1 MPADAEAQP
10 APTLGGRDLAI
21 LLFALI
27 ATAIGQSLVFAVLA
41 PLGREVDL
49 SELQIT
55 SIIAISALV
64 FALGSPRW
72 GRFSDR
78 AGRKPVII
86 TGLVGYTIGTV
97 LFTSVFWAGLV
108 GLLGGLALYAVA
120 LVARCGQ
127 SMIMSATTP
136 ACTAYAADHT
146 TPAARTRAM
155 ARLGTANSIGMILGP
170 AMGGAFAALGL
181 LAPLYFAGA
190 LTATAALVV
199 WRLLPTIPADERRSH
214 RRARLRFTD
223 PRVRLYIFTAIA
235 LFTGF
240 SAIQQTLGFLLQDT
254 LALDSVGTAQYTG
267 AAMMI
272 SAIFAFAIQVT
283 VMQRLKLAPGTF
295 MRLGLLACLAGA
307 GCIGSADGFAL
318 IGAGMGFLG
327 AGLGLT
333 MPAVTAGAS
342 IAVGAEEQGGAA
354 GLGGACPAIGFVS
367 GPIIGGALYQVAP
380 ALAPLFSAA
389 VIFLTLVVLVLADR

>member
-1 MPADAEAQP
+1 MPAVAETGA

-55 SIIAISALV
+55 SIIAVSALV
-64 FALGSPRW
+64 FALGSPHW

-97 LFTSVFWAGLV
+97 LFSSVFWAGLA
-108 GLLGGLALYAVA
+108 GLLGGAALYAVA
-120 LVARCGQ
+120 LIARCGQ

-190 LTATAALVV
+190 LTAAAAVVV
-199 WRLLPTIPADERRSH
+199 WRLLPRIPVDERRSH

-223 PRVRLYIFTAIA
+223 ARLRLYIFTAVA

-240 SAIQQTLGFLLQDT
+240 SAIQQTLGFLLQDA
-254 LALDSVGTAQYTG
+254 LALDSISTAQYTG
-267 AAMMI
+267 VAMMI
-272 SAIFAFAIQVT
+272 SAAFAFAIQVT

-295 MRLGLLACLAGA
+295 MRLGLLATIAGA
-307 GCIGSADGFAL
+307 GCIGSADGFLL
-318 IGAGMGFLG
+318 IGAGMGCLG

-342 IAVGAEEQGGAA
+342 IAVGPEEQGGAA
-354 GLGGACPAIGFVS
+354 GLVGACPAIGFVS
-367 GPIIGGALYQVAP
+367 GPLIGGVLYQISP

-389 VIFLTLVVLVLADR
+389 VFFLSLVILVLADR